1 MLKNTIE
8 KMSRDNQIEVLR
20 ILVTDDTICINQNS
34 NGTFINL
41 ANVNDSIIKEIEQF
55 MTYINKQQTQLN
67 QIECQ
72 REILSKKYFK
82 EDKDNSGKYNNE
94 HVQQEL

>member
-82 EDKDNSGKYNNE
+82 EDKDNRGKYNNE